1 LSLYRFGQIDDGGAV
16 SYLEVSSNGK
26 RIAWVGEG
34 GSPQWLATAPTPAEW
49 KQLTSFDRTQESL
62 EGGVYAW
69 VNGVVDDEVAIVFSP
84 QGGLDFNLFYS
95 ISSGRLL
102 RIAEAR

>member
-1 LSLYRFGQIDDGGAV
+1 M

-26 RIAWVGEG
+26 RIAWVRED

-62 EGGVYAW
+62 EGGVYMW
-69 VNGVVDDEVAIVFSP
+69 VNGVVGDEVAIVFCP
-84 QGGLDFNLFYS
+84 QGGLDFNLVYS

-102 RIAEAR
+102 RITEAR

>member
-1 LSLYRFGQIDDGGAV
+1 MSH
-16 SYLEVSSNGK
+16 LEISSDGK

-34 GSPQWLATAPTPAEW
+34 GSTKWAAAVPTLAEW

-62 EGGVYAW
+62 EGGVFAW
-69 VNGVVDDEVAIVFSP
+69 VNGMVDDEVAVVFSP
-84 QGGLDFNLFYS
+84 RGGLDFNLFYS